1 MTFKLHSLTVE
12 LFNDISRA
20 ARTGEKELY
29 PIGIKKYQI
38 LKTYYKLKYKNMNCI
53 ILLFIFVRL
62 SNKILKKDTKKLYY
76 KY

>member
-1 MTFKLHSLTVE
+1 VL
-12 LFNDISRA
+12 
-20 ARTGEKELY
+20 
-29 PIGIKKYQI
+29 I

-53 ILLFIFVRL
+53 MLLFIFVRL